1 MGGDEDA
8 YPPYLPLSIYR
19 VIIRAYQQRQNS
31 NTFVATL
38 VMKVDVLK
46 NVENRVYRRV
56 LKINP

>member
-8 YPPYLPLSIYR
+8 YPPYLPISIYR